1 VHAARPKLPPGYF
14 ADKQQL
20 SSCHHLASVMGRDAI
35 DNQSFGVLLEEA
47 FAARIPYL
55 FAALEYE
62 DSDGF
67 EAFIDIKT
75 LDDTMQQLKLE
86 DPKATCDAVLMH
98 PIRNL
103 SFWGLVPW
111 CAEPFF
117 CGTVQEVYAVAHGV
131 VDPIR
136 SLSGSAMDSQARG
149 LGYGFWMAGTR
160 QLKNER
166 LANFL
171 FDRATF
177 VERQEALEQGLAA
190 ACAMA
195 PLEAVRALLDGGA
208 RAAPPKAT
216 QTLLPLTVAVQHGRI
231 EVAQLLLQRGA
242 DPRQRA
248 WAAHPRALQ
257 VAQGDPSLTAL
268 LQRDVD
274 PQDSDA
280 VLVPEDGTWQLQ
292 SIR

>member
-1 VHAARPKLPPGYF
+1 
-14 ADKQQL
+14 
-20 SSCHHLASVMGRDAI
+20 
-35 DNQSFGVLLEEA
+35 
-47 FAARIPYL
+47 
-55 FAALEYE
+55 
-62 DSDGF
+62 
-67 EAFIDIKT
+67 
-75 LDDTMQQLKLE
+75 
-86 DPKATCDAVLMH
+86 
-98 PIRNL
+98 
-103 SFWGLVPW
+103 
-111 CAEPFF
+111 
-117 CGTVQEVYAVAHGV
+117 
-131 VDPIR
+131 
-136 SLSGSAMDSQARG
+136 MDSQARG

-248 WAAHPRALQ
+248 WADHPRALQ